1 LRLLLDTHALFWVLL
16 EPGKLPASLRA
27 TLEDP
32 THLVFA
38 SAAST
43 WEMAIKQAAGKV
55 SFPFDELGAS
65 LRRATLLELPVT
77 MRHAEVAASLPPL
90 HRDPF
95 DRMLVAQAQ
104 SEGLSLVSR
113 DPAIRRYQVTV
124 LWDPEMQS
132 PRAAYRVKRKP
143 RRRR

>member
-1 LRLLLDTHALFWVLL
+1 LKLLLDTHALFWALL
-16 EPGKLPASLRA
+16 EPDKLPVALRA

-32 THLVFA
+32 GNVVFA

-55 SFPFDELGAS
+55 SFPFDELATA
-65 LRRATLLELPVT
+65 LRRASLLELSVT
-77 MRHAEVAASLPPL
+77 MRHAEAAARLPPL

-104 SEGLSLVSR
+104 TEGLSLVSR
-113 DPAIRRYQVTV
+113 DAAVRQYQVSV
-124 LWDPEMQS
+124 VWDLDLQS
-132 PRAAYRVKRKP
+132 PRATYRVKRKL
-143 RRRR
+143 RRRK

>member
-1 LRLLLDTHALFWVLL
+1 MRLLLDTHALFWALL
-16 EPGKLPASLRA
+16 EPAKLPGTLRA

-32 THLVFA
+32 RNLVFA
-38 SAAST
+38 SAASV

-55 SFPFDELGAS
+55 SFPFAALGAA

-77 MRHAEVAASLPPL
+77 LRHAEAAATLPAH

-95 DRMLVAQAQ
+95 DRMLVAQAR

-113 DPAIRRYQVTV
+113 DPAIRLYQVTV
-124 LWDPEMQS
+124 LWEPEVQS
-132 PRAAYRVKRKP
+132 PRATYRVKRKP